1 MSANMRE
8 EQSKYAEL
16 PSRDESQIHRQK
28 KGRRGLKVQKET
40 ARAALW
46 AALVDSIE
54 LDLARDK
61 ITHQLDRG

>member
-1 MSANMRE
+1 M
-8 EQSKYAEL
+8 
-16 PSRDESQIHRQK
+16 
-28 KGRRGLKVQKET
+28 QKET
-40 ARAALW
+40 ARAGLW